1 MASRIE
7 QATVA
12 LVTLLDAITSPVVTV
27 TRNSDVPVNFV
38 TESTAVLN
46 VMDGD
51 DSDDSPRIL
60 GANIAEYDTDLVVA
74 GYVTAN
80 DTDALG
86 PARDAL
92 WVAVVK
98 VIAANRVLG
107 SELTWDVRQGST
119 KRRLESEPGKPVA
132 VFELPVTL
140 RLKAEAD
147 DPAVAA

>member
-12 LVTLLDAITSPVVTV
+12 LVTLLEAIASPAVTV
-27 TRNSDVPVNFV
+27 TRNADVPANFV

-46 VMDGD
+46 VTDGD
-51 DSDDSPRIL
+51 DAEDVPRIIA
-60 GANIAEYDTDLVVA
+60 ANIAEYDTDVVLA
-74 GYVTAN
+74 GYVTAA
-80 DTDALG
+80 DAEDLG

-92 WVAVVK
+92 WTAVVK
-98 VIAANRVLG
+98 VIGANYQLG
-107 SELTWDVRQGST
+107 GLTWDVRQGST

-132 VFELPVTL
+132 VFEMPVTL
-140 RLKAEAD
+140 RLKVSAS